1 MSPAPISAQCRAESH
16 IRRSGLLSIDRH
28 DASRP
33 AAAGREIAWPW
44 ATGEMAER
52 VRTLAW
58 ERTPLGPI
66 ADWSD
71 RLKAVV
77 DLVLAAPLPMTLH
90 WGDRRVQ
97 IYNDAAR
104 EVFGQRHPQALG
116 QTFEE
121 CWPDLREVIAPIH
134 ARVTAGEAVVLTNQC
149 WTYARHGGAPEDFY
163 FTNYFIPLTE
173 GAEGGAKGVTGFLV
187 AAIETTAEVLGG
199 ADRRA
204 SEAALRE
211 SQAGLQ
217 AAGDLVGLTSY
228 RWDPTTGRL
237 HWPRRLKALW
247 GLPSDA
253 EVDQRMWLEGIHP
266 EDRGRVQ
273 LAAERALEP
282 DGDGVYAIQY
292 RVTGHSGGPERW
304 ISTYGR
310 MVFEDRQPVSFTGA
324 VLEVTQQ
331 KRVEAQLRRSEGYLA
346 AILRQAPVGVAVFGT
361 DSRLMMGNAALDR
374 FEIGETPSADP
385 QGTRWRAF
393 RTDGSPLARDQYPAA
408 RALRGEV
415 TMPGVDFLHRRESGA
430 EVWTRVGAA
439 PLRDAAGDVCGVVA
453 IYEDIDQQR
462 RYEDRLRYS
471 EERFRRFAE
480 NSADVM
486 WIYDVVGGRL
496 EYVSPGFQRAWGI
509 PPEQVIAD
517 RGVWI
522 ATLHPEDRDG
532 VLAALQRVLSEGETV
547 SHEYRIVR
555 PDGAV
560 RRIRDTGFPIR
571 DVQGRV
577 VQAGGIAQ
585 DITRDVPPTV
595 YLVDPDP
602 ESRAAKADLLR
613 GAGQRVTPFA
623 SEQAFLEVAGALTP
637 GCVVARTQDLGAAR
651 FELVGALK
659 ARRISLP
666 VILETSLGGDVALA
680 ISAMKAGAADL
691 LESPCRPEAL
701 LDAVASAL
709 AGLSE
714 VLEDEEATQ
723 LAQTQ
728 VALMSSR
735 EREVLEGLLSGGTN
749 KTIARNLGISPRT
762 VENHRARVME
772 RLGAH
777 TLPEAVLAAASA
789 GVKPTR
795 RRSSKADPG

>member
-1 MSPAPISAQCRAESH
+1 MT
-16 IRRSGLLSIDRH
+16 
-28 DASRP
+28 
-33 AAAGREIAWPW
+33 GREIAWPW

-58 ERTPLGPI
+58 ERTPLGRI

-104 EVFGQRHPQALG
+104 QVFGQRHPQALG
-116 QTFEE
+116 QTFDE
-121 CWPDLREVIAPIH
+121 CWPDFSEVIAPIH

-173 GAEGGAKGVTGFLV
+173 GAEGVAGFLV
-187 AAIETTAEVLGG
+187 AAIETTAEVRGG

-204 SEAALRE
+204 NEAALRE

-237 HWPRRLKALW
+237 HWPSRLKALW
-247 GLPSDA
+247 GLPSDT
-253 EVDQRMWLEGIHP
+253 EVDERMWLEGIHP

-273 LAAERALEP
+273 LALERALEP
-282 DGDGVYAIQY
+282 DGDGVYAIEY

-331 KRVEAQLRRSEGYLA
+331 KLVEGQLRRSEGYLA

-361 DSRLMMGNAALDR
+361 DSRLVMGNAALDR
-374 FEIGETPSADP
+374 FEIGETPSAEP
-385 QGTRWRAF
+385 QAARWRAF

-415 TMPGVDFLHRRESGA
+415 TMPGVDFLHRGENGA

-439 PLRDAAGDVCGVVA
+439 PLRDPAGDVYGVVA

-486 WIYDVVGGRL
+486 WIYDMAGERL

-547 SHEYRIVR
+547 SHEYRILR

-571 DVQGRV
+571 DADGRV

-602 ESRAAKADLLR
+602 QSRAAKADLLR

-623 SEQAFLEVAGALTP
+623 SEQAFLEVAGVLTP
-637 GCVVARTQDLGAAR
+637 GCVVARTQDLDAAR